1 LYLLLPVVLAGEV
14 GMRAAR
20 FITCVFCVNLLA
32 GCVTTNGD
40 RASVSYAA
48 PSNYRQLVA
57 RRVIEGTAHIGPIRS
72 ATISQ
77 PAEKFAG
84 LVNVGTRPVV
94 CATATNEGRFISQG
108 TTFLFLFENG
118 QIAQATVNPGAI
130 WCLGLQDGPFPEVV
144 KAR

>member
-1 LYLLLPVVLAGEV
+1 
-14 GMRAAR
+14 MRGAR
-20 FITCVFCVNLLA
+20 LIACVFCVNLLA

-77 PAEKFAG
+77 PAEKFVG
-84 LVNVGTRPVV
+84 LAHGGTRPIV
-94 CATATNEGRFISQG
+94 CATTTNEGRLISQS
-108 TTFLFLFENG
+108 TSWLIMFENG
-118 QIAQATVNPGAI
+118 QITQAIVNPGAI
-130 WCLGLQDGPFPEVV
+130 WCLGVQDGPFPEVV
-144 KAR
+144 KAK

>member
-1 LYLLLPVVLAGEV
+1 MHCAVKLVAWIVCGSLLS
-14 GMRAAR
+14 
-20 FITCVFCVNLLA
+20 
-32 GCVTTNGD
+32 GCVTTGGD
-40 RASVSYAA
+40 HASYAV

-57 RRVIEGTAHIGPIRS
+57 RKVIEGTAHIGPVRS

-84 LVNVGTRPVV
+84 LAHGGTRPIV
-94 CATATNEGRFISQG
+94 CATTTNEGRLISQSTG
-108 TTFLFLFENG
+108 WLIMFENG
-118 QIAQATVNPGAI
+118 QIAQAIANPGAI